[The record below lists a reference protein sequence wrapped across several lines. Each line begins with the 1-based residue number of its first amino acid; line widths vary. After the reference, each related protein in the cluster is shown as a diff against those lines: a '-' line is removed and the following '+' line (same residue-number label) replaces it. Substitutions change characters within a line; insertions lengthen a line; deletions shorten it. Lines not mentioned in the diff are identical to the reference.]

1 METSHYSSNNLF
13 LLLKPQRPAL
23 LRIRY
28 HFCYQQKRTE
38 SEPNNYLLGA
48 AISESPPK
56 VMILVLMVSSEDPPK
71 LSHRIHQVIATKH
84 QGRHPSPHL
93 TGVESDP

>member
-1 METSHYSSNNLF
+1 METRHYSSNLF
-13 LLLKPQRPAL
+13 LLLKPQRLAL
-23 LRIRY
+23 LRIGY

-38 SEPNNYLLGA
+38 SEPNNILLGI

-93 TGVESDP
+93 MGVESDP